1 MNNVIYIGST
11 NMDNVFHVGMT
22 GNNRSPLDRWR
33 DGDYRGKLPYL
44 PGKVEFYHVGDLRD
58 EPIHSYIVKD
68 KCVTNLHDE
77 GISSDEIFRVD
88 SDNPVE
94 YITNLVEEAIKYNQ
108 TGVRPVDK
116 FFSPRPHQT
125 SVNDQILSRW
135 TGEETVIQPL
145 NLCARF
151 GKTLGGLDLFKRS
164 GLDVMIVA
172 SYWLS
177 ANQSFINT
185 IESKFDITSDIT
197 VIKPDYDQFKDA
209 ISKGNRVLIDVSLH
223 QDSDKVDERLVS
235 ALNVY
240 KSLIYIDEAD
250 FGAWTKSSRDTANQ
264 FINSGINLVC
274 VATGTNIDRALIGS
288 RSDIQ
293 QPITVSYIDLIEA
306 KPDYDCLSD
315 IVEVSC
321 VSLDANPLL
330 IDELNQLSEENCPN
344 MAKIFSRRNDH
355 LGRSILGSLVDSDR
369 GDDVFSLYS
378 TEYGS
383 IEHPAVMMFIPGG
396 KADVN
401 NLVKIGKSMSPHYN
415 WIALHGDNNT
425 NRDAEDEVLNT
436 IQNGGG
442 ERTVIIS
449 CGMGARSF
457 SVPNIISVINC
468 KDGGSMGAAVQ
479 QASRAFTPGCDKT
492 HGLIVNYSFN
502 PERVSTFESDLI
514 ASAMSY
520 EDRDTE
526 SSLRRVWGLVN
537 FMRRDEYGYLVKLT
551 DSEFNSYVCST
562 DNLKNIASAVV
573 DYGQLITNEQLL
585 DILSNVDTKS
595 MTKEWTGAINK
606 AKTYIETTREG
617 GEVDPDNKTMK
628 ELINRIKTVIDT
640 TGNVHY
646 LAPYGSSYQECMET
660 IATDI
665 DKNQEYINLVGVSA
679 GVVLDNLID
688 HLPTQ
693 VMDLI
698 VTQVKTDT
706 TYNHYA
712 PVGATHMSGLFN
724 DLVTV

>member
-1 MNNVIYIGST
+1 MTKQIYFYSDQSRYEDQIALGRIPMLKIGDTEQETTDARIKQQDTTSCAQVLVKKGSFFT
-11 NMDNVFHVGMT
+11 DFGDKEFH
-22 GNNRSPLDRWR
+22 R
-33 DGDYRGKLPYL
+33 YL
-44 PGKVEFYHVGDLRD
+44 LSQGYKKTRD
-58 EPIHSYIVKD
+58 ER
-68 KCVTNLHDE
+68 E
-77 GISSDEIFRVD
+77 WF
-88 SDNPVE
+88 
-94 YITNLVEEAIKYNQ
+94 YITVEDATREIENYK
-108 TGVRPVDK
+108 TGAKQVNRY
-116 FFSPRPHQT
+116 FTPRPHQT

-135 TGEETVIQPL
+135 TGEETIIQPL

-172 SYWLS
+172 GYWLS
-177 ANQSFINT
+177 ANQSFINDVD
-185 IESKFDITSDIT
+185 KKWDITSDIT
-197 VIKPDYDQFKDA
+197 VIKPDYDQFKTA

-223 QDSDKVDERLVS
+223 QDADEVDDRLIS

-250 FGAWTKSSRDTANQ
+250 YGAWTQSSRDTANR
-264 FINSGINLVC
+264 FIDSGINLVC

-321 VSLDANPLL
+321 VNLDANPLL
-330 IDELNQLSEENCPN
+330 IDELNQLSEEDCPN

-355 LGRSILGSLVDSDR
+355 LGRSILKTLVDSDK

-383 IEHPAVMMFIPGG
+383 IEHPAVMMFIPGT

-401 NLVKIGKSMSPHYN
+401 NLKRIGESMCPHYN

-425 NRDAEDEVLNT
+425 NRDAEDHVNDVIKT
-436 IQNGGG
+436 GGG

-449 CGMGARSF
+449 CSMGARSF

-468 KDGGSMGAAVQ
+468 KDGGSVGPAVQ

-492 HGLIVNYSFN
+492 HGLIVTYSFN
-502 PERVSTFESDLI
+502 PERSSTFESDLI

-520 EDRDTE
+520 DDTDTE
-526 SSLRRVWGLVN
+526 SALRRVFGLVN
-537 FMRRDEYGYLVKLT
+537 FLRKDEHGYLVKLT
-551 DSEFNSYVCST
+551 QSEFDEYVCST
-562 DNLKNIASAVV
+562 DNLNNIASAVIDYDGLFSDDDLLTALDDV
-573 DYGQLITNEQLL
+573 D
-585 DILSNVDTKS
+585 VKS
-595 MTKEWTGAINK
+595 MSKEWQGIINK
-606 AKTYIETTREG
+606 AKTYIETTRSEG
-617 GEVDPDNKTMK
+617 KPIEDNKTMK
-628 ELINRIKTVIDT
+628 DLIKKIKTVIET

-646 LAPYGSSYQECMET
+646 LAPYGTSYQECMET
-660 IATDI
+660 IATDL

-679 GVVLDNLID
+679 GIVLDHLID

-693 VMDLI
+693 FMDLI
-698 VTQVKTDT
+698 VTQVKTGKS
-706 TYNHYA
+706 YFKYE
-712 PVGATHMSGLFN
+712 PSMSTHIGGLFD
-724 DLVTV
+724 DLVTA